1 MVVGKTGRMKM
12 SCDRFAFDSV
22 AAVHHGRILPFVQ
35 KLDAANAISIERESL
50 KKEKSILCL
59 TSC

>member
-12 SCDRFAFDSV
+12 SCDRFAFDCID
-22 AAVHHGRILPFVQ
+22 AVYHGRILPFVQ

-50 KKEKSILCL
+50 KIEKAYYV
-59 TSC
+59 